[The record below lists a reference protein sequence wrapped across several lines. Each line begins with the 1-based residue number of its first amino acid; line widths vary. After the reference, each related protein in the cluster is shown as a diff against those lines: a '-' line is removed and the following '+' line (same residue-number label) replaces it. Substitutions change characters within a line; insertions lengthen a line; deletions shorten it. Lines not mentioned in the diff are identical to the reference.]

1 MSSRVTASQH
11 VRGLATF
18 VAGLLF
24 GLTAF
29 AQQPTFRSDVASVML
44 EVSVK
49 RDGKP
54 AVGLTA
60 SDFRLTD
67 RGVLQTIVDVSREQ
81 LRMDVT
87 FVPDLVGAVEGP
99 WLEGFRR
106 AFETMRRNLR
116 EGDRARLL
124 LFDPRIQDVTGIERS
139 SVEFKGETRAVGGG
153 ASSLFDAVSMSLIRD
168 ADPNY
173 RRMAIVMSDGEDGDS
188 FLDEREMLE
197 VAARTDVTVF
207 VIALTDGT
215 TRVPQRPAN
224 ERMLQALADSTGGT
238 LTVVQRD
245 ADLAAR
251 FVHELEEFRT
261 SYVLRYTPTGV
272 RPSGWHDVDVRLNR
286 SGRFQVRARKGYF
299 GDRGADSR

>member
-1 MSSRVTASQH
+1 MSPRAPAGTSVLR
-11 VRGLATF
+11 LATLGA
-18 VAGLLF
+18 VVLF
-24 GLTAF
+24 GLTAA
-29 AQQPTFRSDVASVML
+29 AQQPIFRSDVASVML
-44 EVSVK
+44 DVSVK

-54 AVGLTA
+54 VAGLTA

-67 RGVLQTIVDVSREQ
+67 RGVLQTISDVSREQ
-81 LRMDVT
+81 LRLDVT

-106 AFETMRRNLR
+106 AFDTMRRNLR
-116 EGDRARLL
+116 TGDRARLV
-124 LFDPRIQDVTGIERS
+124 LFDPRIQDVNGIERS
-139 SVEFKGETRAVGGG
+139 SVEFRGETRAASGG
-153 ASSLFDAVSMSLIRD
+153 ASSLFDAVSMSLIREAD
-168 ADPNY
+168 ADY

-188 FLDEREMLE
+188 FLDELEMLD

-224 ERMLQALADSTGGT
+224 ERMLQALADATGGT

-272 RPSGWHDVDVRLNR
+272 QPSGWHDVDVRLNR

-299 GDRGADSR
+299 GAAEARSQ